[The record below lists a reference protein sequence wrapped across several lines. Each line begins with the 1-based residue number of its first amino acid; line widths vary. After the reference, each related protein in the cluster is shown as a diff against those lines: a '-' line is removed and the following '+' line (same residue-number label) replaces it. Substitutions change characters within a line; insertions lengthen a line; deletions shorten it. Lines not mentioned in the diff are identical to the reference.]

1 MNMPI
6 FSTEKLDR
14 ILVDRRLKLEQER
27 QKLIIKIKQWLEEFA
42 TEYGITKAYI
52 FGSVTQTGRFHNN
65 SDVDI
70 AIEDIDP
77 EKYCLAISLLSTYL
91 ERDVDLIKLDQ
102 CHFSRRIRQTGILW
116 TQTAS

>member
-1 MNMPI
+1 MTI
-6 FSTEKLDR
+6 FSTERLDR
-14 ILVDRRLKLEQER
+14 ALADRRIELEQER

-42 TEYGITKAYI
+42 TEYGISKAYI
-52 FGSVTQTGRFHNN
+52 FGSVTKKGKFHQN

-70 AIEDIDP
+70 AIEDIYP

-102 CHFSRRIRQTGILW
+102 CHFSHRIRQTGILW
-116 TQTAS
+116 TKTAS